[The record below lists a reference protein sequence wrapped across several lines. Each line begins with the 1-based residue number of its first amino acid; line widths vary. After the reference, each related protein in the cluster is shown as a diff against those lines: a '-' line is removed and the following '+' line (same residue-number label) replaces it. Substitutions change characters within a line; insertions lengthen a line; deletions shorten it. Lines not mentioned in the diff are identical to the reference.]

1 MTHRGTKLTYCLL
14 AVVAL
19 GAMRAMADEPVP
31 ELAQIT
37 TWELIKKGGWLMVP
51 IGLCSLL
58 TVAYA
63 AERFINLR
71 TAKIMPA
78 KLSRL
83 LAERLAAKDVDG
95 AQLLCREHDCTLSR
109 IILAG
114 LREVRHDWER
124 VEKAIEDT
132 GAREIAELRQNVR
145 PLKVVSEIAPLLG
158 LLGTIQGMMG
168 AFQKVSAMGVGKKTE
183 AFAGDI
189 FLALVTTAAGLTVAI
204 PALFLFYYF
213 AGRIERHVLAMDR
226 TSSELLQ
233 NVRDDVGG
241 ATPRGAG

>member
-1 MTHRGTKLTYCLL
+1 MASRTRLTICFL
-14 AVVAL
+14 AMMALCAL
-19 GAMRAMADEPVP
+19 GAFAAEEGGD
-31 ELAQIT
+31 LAEISA
-37 TWELIKKGGWLMVP
+37 WALVKKGGWLMVP
-51 IGLCSLL
+51 IGLCSLITL
-58 TVAYA
+58 AYA

-71 TAKIMPA
+71 SSRIMPA
-78 KLSRL
+78 DLAVDLEVKLR
-83 LAERLAAKDVDG
+83 AKDFSG
-95 AQLLCREHDCTLSR
+95 AREVCRESDCALAR

-114 LREVRHDWER
+114 LREMKYDWAR

-132 GAREIAELRQNVR
+132 GAREIAVMRQNVR

-168 AFQKVSAMGVGKKTE
+168 AFQKVSSMGVGRKTE

-213 AGRIERHVLAMDR
+213 VGRIEKHVLAMDS
-226 TSSELLQ
+226 TSADLLQ
-233 NVRDDVGG
+233 TVRDEVEDAASGE
-241 ATPRGAG
+241 